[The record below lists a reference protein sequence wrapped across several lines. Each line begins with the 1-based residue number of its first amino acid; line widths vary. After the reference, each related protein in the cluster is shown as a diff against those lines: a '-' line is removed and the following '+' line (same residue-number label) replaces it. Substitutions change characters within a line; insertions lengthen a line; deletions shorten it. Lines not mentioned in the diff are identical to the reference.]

1 MGILKLKKY
10 LQKDENG
17 IPYLLV
23 YPSCRHVRAGFTHYI
38 RRKLI
43 GKASEDVAESDG
55 VLVEKYKDFMDLV
68 RYLIVGVIT
77 PVHMRGKSRVQILL
91 DKIHKNSHIKAEY
104 GSRYDDL

>member
-1 MGILKLKKY
+1 
-10 LQKDENG
+10 
-17 IPYLLV
+17 
-23 YPSCRHVRAGFTHYI
+23 
-38 RRKLI
+38 LI

-68 RYLIVGVIT
+68 RYLIVGIIT

-91 DKIHKNSHIKAEY
+91 DKVHRKAHIKAEY